1 MPTNEKIQLVKET
14 EALFKES
21 KAIYFTKYSGMNVSQ
36 ATVLR
41 KDFRENDVHFRVVK
55 NTLVRIA
62 ADNSGFE
69 LDKLNDFLNGQIA
82 IAYAKDDPTAPAK
95 VIKRFEKDNED
106 SIEVVG
112 MIFDGQFYEANKYKE
127 FANLPSKEESLA
139 KLAIGLNSPMTKFAT
154 TINSVMSKML
164 TALSAVKDSKE

>member
-69 LDKLNDFLNGQIA
+69 LDKLNDFLNGGAMVEECWSTRPGAQHGG
-82 IAYAKDDPTAPAK
+82 
-95 VIKRFEKDNED
+95 
-106 SIEVVG
+106 SSL
-112 MIFDGQFYEANKYKE
+112 
-127 FANLPSKEESLA
+127 NL
-139 KLAIGLNSPMTKFAT
+139 KFH
-154 TINSVMSKML
+154 
-164 TALSAVKDSKE
+164 